1 MAIKGAEGHTPRSI
15 GGHRSMQADLIE
27 SDADMSW
34 NLKQIFGKWSIR
46 TGVDSKLDST
56 NH

>member
-1 MAIKGAEGHTPRSI
+1 
-15 GGHRSMQADLIE
+15 MQADLIG

-46 TGVDSKLDST
+46 TGDDSKLDST